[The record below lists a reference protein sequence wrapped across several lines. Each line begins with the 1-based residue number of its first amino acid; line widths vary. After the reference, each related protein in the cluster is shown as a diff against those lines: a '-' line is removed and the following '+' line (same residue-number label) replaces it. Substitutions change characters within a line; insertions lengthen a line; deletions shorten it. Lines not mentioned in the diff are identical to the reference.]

1 MNRFYTYAYLRGDG
15 TPYYIGKGTGRRA
28 FYKHPTRHK
37 FVRVPEDE
45 KRIIFISENLT
56 EEDAYREEIELIKK
70 YGRKKD
76 GGILI
81 NQHIGGYGGREPG
94 WNHTEE
100 TKEKM
105 RGKRP
110 NMNAWNRGKKLP
122 PKQKKC
128 EYRGKE
134 FDSIRDAA
142 EYFDVSW
149 KAVYNW
155 IKRRERGVKLGR
167 DNHHIPCVV
176 KGIKFDMKKDA
187 AKYFDVSLPTIYKW
201 VKEGK

>member
-1 MNRFYTYAYLRGDG
+1 M
-15 TPYYIGKGTGRRA
+15 
-28 FYKHPTRHK
+28 
-37 FVRVPEDE
+37 
-45 KRIIFISENLT
+45 T

-81 NQHIGGYGGREPG
+81 NQHIGGGGGREPG

-110 NMNAWNRGKKLP
+110 NVNVWNKGKKLP
-122 PKQKKC
+122 PKEQKC

-149 KAVYNW
+149 KAVYRW
-155 IKRRERGVKLGR
+155 IERRKRGVKIP
-167 DNHHIPCVV
+167 HATPCVV
-176 KGIKFDMKKDA
+176 KGIKFDMVKSA
-187 AKYFDVSLPTIYKW
+187 AEYFGVSRVTIYNWIKD
-201 VKEGK
+201 GK